1 MTGSFV
7 TAAPCHYA
15 LSHYVGCY
23 QSINVNLRI
32 KYIYSLTAV
41 LRSNRPDTSNLP
53 PTPAS
58 VAPESTLVLPYSSG
72 TTGLPKGV
80 VLSHT
85 NLAANVAQCM
95 AHPTVN
101 MGISQDDVVL
111 GVLPFYHIYG
121 MVAVLHTT
129 LWCGATIVTMPA
141 FDPEG
146 FLGAVQEHKVS
157 YLPVA
162 PPLVRLCLCPALP
175 AHVHTCTD
183 ACVRTLTCARM
194 RSLYILLIFKCVCLG
209 AGCCLALGR

>member
-1 MTGSFV
+1 M
-7 TAAPCHYA
+7 
-15 LSHYVGCY
+15 
-23 QSINVNLRI
+23 
-32 KYIYSLTAV
+32 
-41 LRSNRPDTSNLP
+41 
-53 PTPAS
+53 
-58 VAPESTLVLPYSSG
+58 LPYSSG

-101 MGISQDDVVL
+101 MGITQHDVVL

-146 FLGAVQEHKVS
+146 FLGAVQEHRVS

-162 PPLVRLCLCPALP
+162 PPLVRRTASGPLCLHA
-175 AHVHTCTD
+175 CTD
-183 ACVRTLTCARM
+183 VHAHSRTHAYTV
-194 RSLYILLIFKCVCLG
+194 YPFDI
-209 AGCCLALGR
+209 